1 MLSTRRA
8 LRTAIQICCQSSL
21 LLACTGSLP
30 PLRNRIEVGRDR
42 YLVFVGGGGPAG
54 GDLYAVPAS
63 GGQPFPITFTNV
75 GEMRPAL
82 SPDGAALAFLRGGSL
97 RDSIPSSVWLMNLLN
112 GAERELTLPQGAGV
126 PRALGWARDGRSL
139 VVDAEGGLYRVG
151 VPPAPAAARMV
162 PRPQRAQ
169 AESTLAVLL
178 GTPAFARVVPC
189 SAPGDL
195 CVAGDT
201 GTPALLA
208 RSATDAVR
216 WGSDSVAYLTRGL
229 LEIRPLGPGRAR
241 RFDWSS
247 VPRQPRQLTTF
258 MEPSSP
264 PASPR

>member
-1 MLSTRRA
+1 MLSTRRTA
-8 LRTAIQICCQSSL
+8 LLVCNCSL

-97 RDSIPSSVWLMNLLN
+97 RDSTPSSVWVMNLLN
-112 GAERELTLPQGAGV
+112 GAERDLPLPPGAGL
-126 PRALGWARDGRSL
+126 PRGVGWTRDGGSL
-139 VVDAEGGLYRVG
+139 VVDTDGGLYRVG
-151 VPPAPAAARMV
+151 VPPAPAAPRAV
-162 PRPQRAQ
+162 PQAQRAQ

-178 GTPAFARVVPC
+178 GTPAFARVVSC
-189 SAPGDL
+189 AAPGDL

-201 GTPALLA
+201 GAPALLA
-208 RSATDAVR
+208 RGATDPVR

-247 VPRQPRQLTTF
+247 VPRRPRQLTTF

-264 PASPR
+264 PALR